1 MAVRF
6 RAQRPVTR
14 RSFLTTATSSVAI
27 GALGSL
33 AKPVLAS
40 PAISRAAD
48 RPAITH
54 GIQSGDVSVD
64 SGMVWAR
71 TDRPARMLVEV
82 ATSDSFRDIRSA
94 VAIDALPESDFTA
107 KALLEDLPAGE
118 DIFYRIRFED
128 LASAA
133 LGEPQVG
140 RFRTAPGDNGSVSF
154 VWSGDTAGQ
163 GWGIDE
169 ARGGMQAYATMQRNR
184 PDFFI
189 HCGDIIYADCPIE
202 SKIKLPNGETWSN
215 VVTEDKSRIAQTLA
229 DFRGN
234 YKYNLLD
241 GNLRAFNAEVPTFA
255 QWDDHEVTNDWWP
268 GQIRNDYTDR
278 STMLLAARARRA
290 FHEFMPTQQ
299 TMAEAGRIY
308 RRIGYG
314 PMLDVFML
322 DMRSYRGPNTEQ
334 SETTPGRGTTILG
347 ATQLAWLKRELRKS
361 QATWK
366 VIAADLPIG
375 AGQQRRGGAGGRAAA
390 RPRARDRGP
399 AVVHQAFGRA
409 QHDLDHRGHALHRG
423 ALLRSEPRRVPGFRA
438 VLGVRLRP
446 AACRHLGTEPARQHL
461 RPDRDLRER
470 LQRGAGREP
479 GAVFRAAVLRACRD
493 RRRDRRDDRDAE
505 GRGRPG
511 AVVDEYRTA
520 AGSMV
525 ALAGAAEDLEFF
537 CVPDAVQRERLT
549 ARNGAPLIR
558 DRSTFG
564 VRYGPGSAAHHQA
577 VLRCARDKQKA
588 NALSI
593 RHPEERALASLE
605 G

>member
-1 MAVRF
+1 MVVRF
-6 RAQRPVTR
+6 QAPRSLSR
-14 RSFLTTATSSVAI
+14 RSFLTTATSSVTI

-33 AKPVLAS
+33 AKPLLAS
-40 PAISRAAD
+40 PAISCAAD

-64 SGMVWAR
+64 SGVVWAR

-107 KALLEDLPAGE
+107 KALLEDLPASQ
-118 DIFYRIRFED
+118 DIFYRIRFEN

-140 RFRTAPGDNGSVSF
+140 RFRTAPDDSGSVSF

-169 ARGGMQAYATMQRNR
+169 ARGGMRAYTTMQSNR

-268 GQIRNDYTDR
+268 GQIRTDYSDR

-334 SETTPGRGTTILG
+334 SDTMPGRGTTILG

-375 AGQQRRGGAGGRAAA
+375 LVSNDAVAQADGPPRGRELEIADLLSFIKHSGVRNTIWITADMHYTAAHYYD
-390 RPRARDRGP
+390 PN
-399 AVVHQAFGRA
+399 
-409 QHDLDHRGHALHRG
+409 
-423 ALLRSEPRRVPGFRA
+423 RA
-438 VLGVRLRP
+438 VFQDFEPFWEFVSGPLH
-446 AACRHLGTEPARQHL
+446 AGTWGP
-461 RPDRDLRER
+461 
-470 LQRGAGREP
+470 
-479 GAVFRAAVLRACRD
+479 
-493 RRRDRRDDRDAE
+493 
-505 GRGRPG
+505 
-511 AVVDEYRTA
+511 
-520 AGSMV
+520 S
-525 ALAGAAEDLEFF
+525 
-537 CVPDAVQRERLT
+537 
-549 ARNGAPLIR
+549 PL
-558 DRSTFG
+558 DNTFG
-564 VRYGPGSAAHHQA
+564 PTAIYENGCSEAQGENLAPCFGLQFFGHVAIDGATGVMTVTLKDVA
-577 VLRCARDKQKA
+577 D
-588 NALSI
+588 
-593 RHPEERALASLE
+593 RALWSTSIAPRLDQWSRSPVARRI
-605 G
+605 